1 MTGKTPRSPSRE
13 VQLDDIVWQG
23 VLQGADEALD
33 VLLKTHLA
41 LEAIL
46 IELLAPLQIN
56 DGYLR
61 WGFPKKTEYLL
72 VNGILKQADV
82 NAFDRINEIRNDA
95 AHIFGHQITI
105 SSALAL
111 ARDLESLGV
120 DFSDSM
126 GHYSEEE
133 AVEYYDGLR
142 GILAEIGWCVLFHAA
157 TILQESGG
165 RDIFAARETETG

>member
-1 MTGKTPRSPSRE
+1 MEGFRIDTSDEKISSVSRTIRIKAE
-13 VQLDDIVWQG
+13 
-23 VLQGADEALD
+23 
-33 VLLKTHLA
+33 T
-41 LEAIL
+41 
-46 IELLAPLQIN
+46 
-56 DGYLR
+56 
-61 WGFPKKTEYLL
+61 
-72 VNGILKQADV
+72 
-82 NAFDRINEIRNDA
+82 FDKINEIRNDA

-157 TILQESGG
+157 TILQEAGG
-165 RDIFAARETETG
+165 RDIFAARETETR